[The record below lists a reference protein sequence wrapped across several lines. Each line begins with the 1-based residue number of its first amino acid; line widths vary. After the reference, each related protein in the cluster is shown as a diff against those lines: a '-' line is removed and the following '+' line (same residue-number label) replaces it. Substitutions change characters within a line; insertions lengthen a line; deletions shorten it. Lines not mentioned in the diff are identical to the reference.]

1 MSCIHHFL
9 ACAEMQQILC
19 ENLHADQNKHFFDFA
34 ETRLSYSGAFIS
46 GIINTFTVSVS
57 VVICAQVPEPESPDL
72 FSSSASL
79 LS

>member
-1 MSCIHHFL
+1 
-9 ACAEMQQILC
+9 MQQILY
-19 ENLHADQNKHFFDFA
+19 ENLHADQNKHSFAFA
-34 ETRLSYSGAFIS
+34 ETRLSYSGVFIS

>member
-1 MSCIHHFL
+1 MLIRINIFL
-9 ACAEMQQILC
+9 LS
-19 ENLHADQNKHFFDFA
+19 L
-34 ETRLSYSGAFIS
+34 RLDSTFIS

-79 LS
+79 LSQCLFPFLSSRKDDEETET